1 MDFIMR
7 SLFAIGLLVL
17 CSTAFAAEKTQAL
30 DGASFGNTGPL
41 TFEKAMVS
49 CVNGAYAFVHDT
61 ATDNRYPLNGM
72 ASSAVKSGKMEGY
85 DLDTVWKDDPNYSG
99 VKMSM
104 SPVLDSAL
112 NLCK

>member
-1 MDFIMR
+1 MMR

-30 DGASFGNTGPL
+30 DGASFGNTWPL

>member
-1 MDFIMR
+1 MR

-30 DGASFGNTGPL
+30 DGASFGNTWPL